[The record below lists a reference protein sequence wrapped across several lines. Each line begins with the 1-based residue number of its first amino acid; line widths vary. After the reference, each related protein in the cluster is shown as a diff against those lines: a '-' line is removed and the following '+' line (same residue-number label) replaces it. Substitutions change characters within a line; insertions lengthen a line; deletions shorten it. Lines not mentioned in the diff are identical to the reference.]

1 MNVKSIFIQK
11 REEKIKMNKK
21 NINNRLI
28 CKFGIILV
36 LSIMF
41 LMGSS
46 HNASAATRKC
56 YTILDKDTIVYS
68 NTQLTKKYGKIYGS
82 DEIIVIEVHDSY
94 SKVQYK
100 ISGSGGKTK
109 TGYIST
115 SAILTAT
122 GGTTISSRAKI
133 ITYKRP
139 GGQEYGYV
147 SQNDPV
153 LVLGVYGSYTQVKYP
168 VLSGYKYAF
177 IITSDAD
184 KYLKTSN
191 NSVNN
196 SIKVPNGIYKLVSA
210 LNNSFVLDIEN
221 GSKLSESNLQLYLD
235 NGTPAQQYS
244 ITMQEDGYYS
254 ISNVNSGL
262 MIDCYGGHKT
272 NGTNI
277 WQYDNNNS
285 DAQHWKLIDAGD
297 GYYYLQCKCNGLVAD
312 VTRGDVYNG
321 NNIQMYEINYTL
333 SQKFKLIPVTAN
345 SVELSTIQSN
355 IYNLAI
361 NSIGNKGTIYQKWAG
376 LSTSDPYCAAYAT
389 YICNQ
394 AMIQAGYT
402 KSQATGIVPKH
413 VSTSKMA
420 DWYNQRGRYHSYAS
434 WYNSNRGVG
443 VYKNT
448 TISSYNPQVGDL
460 VVIDNNGKISSGPE
474 HTGIVIAV
482 ENNSITLA
490 EGNTGA
496 GTNATRRVKKYTYY
510 KGDTYWYRSDYKK
523 SVIVGFCTPKY

>member
-1 MNVKSIFIQK
+1 MS
-11 REEKIKMNKK
+11 KK
-21 NINNRLI
+21 NIGN
-28 CKFGIILV
+28 KFIYKLGMILV
-36 LSIMF
+36 LSIMI
-41 LMGSS
+41 LIGTSY
-46 HNASAATRKC
+46 NASAATRKC
-56 YTILDKDTIVYS
+56 HTILDKDTIVYS
-68 NTQLTKKYGKIYGS
+68 DIQLTKRYGKIFGS
-82 DEIIVIEVHDSY
+82 DEITVIEVHDSY
-94 SKVQYK
+94 SKVKYK

-122 GGTTISSRAKI
+122 SGITVSSKAKI

-139 GGQEYGYV
+139 GGQVYGYI
-147 SQNDPV
+147 SPNDQV
-153 LVLGVYGSYTQVKYP
+153 LRLGVYGIYTQIKYP
-168 VLSGYKYAF
+168 VSFGYKYAF
-177 IITSDAD
+177 ITTLDAD

-191 NSVNN
+191 NNVNN
-196 SIKVPNGIYKLVSA
+196 DIKISNGIYKLVSA
-210 LNNSFVLDIEN
+210 LDNLFVWDIEG
-221 GSKLSESNLQLYLD
+221 GSKLSETNLQLYMD

-244 ITMQEDGYYS
+244 FIMQADGYYS
-254 ISNVNSGL
+254 ISNVNSGM

-277 WQYDNNNS
+277 WQYDNNDTDS
-285 DAQHWKLIDAGD
+285 QRWRLIDAGD

-312 VTRGDVYNG
+312 VAYGNVYNG

-333 SQKFKLIPVTAN
+333 SQKFKLVPVVVNLA
-345 SVELSTIQSN
+345 ELSAIQSN

-361 NSIGNKGTIYQKWAG
+361 DSIGNKGVTYQKWAG

-402 KSQATGIVPKH
+402 KSQAVGIVPKH

-434 WYNSNRGVG
+434 WYNSSRGVG
-443 VYKNT
+443 VDKNT

-482 ENNSITLA
+482 GNDSITLT

-510 KGDTYWYRSDYKK
+510 KGNTYWYRSDYPK
-523 SVIVGFCTPKY
+523 SVIVGFCTPEY